1 MSLTPDPI
9 LIGSHLTKLF
19 HRCEEEAPG
28 SLIELDRGLPG
39 DKSWGFA
46 YFTADKDGIAK
57 AVTWAATWNRTG
69 WNVWVGVNP
78 RKPDT
83 DQSKPA
89 TNDAI
94 DLAFFHFGDCD
105 SKESVEIFRSDTAPI
120 KPTMTI
126 GTGTMP
132 WSRGHPYW
140 ELDTPARNLKAWR
153 DTQAGIAA
161 YFKGD
166 LVIDPRRI
174 MRLAGTLSYPTAKKE
189 ERGYVPELVTFRDTW
204 DGESRDAVDTAAM
217 HSAYAPHKP
226 QSDAHSPSSPGLG
239 LPGANHSSQA
249 LMDAIRAGDN
259 WHNNIVSLVAHWIG
273 RGWTDQ
279 EILLSSLAF
288 TEAGYTHQQTMDEV
302 AKAIKGGR
310 DKWGKPDPVHLI
322 EDGPPEPTVINVT
335 PWEDIQ
341 VSTETIDFVEET
353 LGLNQMSVIYG
364 ESNTGKT
371 FFALDIATHVAF
383 GWKWRGKEVDKCAVI
398 YCALEGKHGVQ
409 NRIEA
414 MKKEYKDRMNGEEP
428 AFGVV
433 TTSVNL
439 LDPDADTGPLIEAI
453 RAEKKRMGVTT
464 AMLVIDTLSRAMAG
478 GNENAPDDMGALVAN
493 SDRIRL
499 EALTHTMWVHHS
511 GKDQA
516 RGARGHSLLR
526 AATDTEI
533 EVSSSDGVSIAAVK
547 KQREFEGGEQYAFAL
562 KRVTVGVNDRGKEI
576 TSCIVQQTEMP
587 EKAKRPEPTGD
598 NQKIVL
604 AAIREGVKRDGAL
617 RLPDGF
623 PNINYLP
630 YEQLKR
636 DVEGIM
642 KGEKR
647 RVTQAFETAY
657 TSLLARGYIASKG
670 NMIWLTE

>member
-1 MSLTPDPI
+1 MSKPAAISD
-9 LIGSHLTKLF
+9 HLTKLF
-19 HRCEEEAPG
+19 HRCAEEAPG
-28 SLIELDRGLPG
+28 SLIEIDRGLPG

-46 YFTADKDGIAK
+46 YFQANDDGIDK
-57 AVTWAATWNRTG
+57 AVGWATTWNKAG
-69 WNVWVGVNP
+69 WNVWIGVNP

-89 TNDAI
+89 TDAAI
-94 DLAFFHFGDCD
+94 DLAFFNFGDCD
-105 SKESVEIFRSDTAPI
+105 SKESYEIFREDAAPI
-120 KPTMTI
+120 RPTMTI
-126 GTGTMP
+126 GTGTTP

-140 ELDTPARNLKAWR
+140 ELDTPARNLVAWR
-153 DTQAGIAA
+153 ETQAGIAA
-161 YFKGD
+161 YFRGD
-166 LVIDPRRI
+166 PVIDPRRI
-174 MRLAGTLSYPTAKKE
+174 MRLAGTISYPTPKKE
-189 ERGYVPELVTFRDTW
+189 ERGYVAELVTYKDAW
-204 DGESRDAVDTAAM
+204 DGESRTAADTAAM
-217 HSAYAPHKP
+217 HSAYAAYKP
-226 QSDAHSPSSPGLG
+226 QNEPHSPSSPGLN
-239 LPGANHSSQA
+239 LPGATHNS
-249 LMDAIRAGDN
+249 LTLIDAVRAGNN
-259 WHNNIVSLVAHWIG
+259 WHNNIIALVAHWIG

-288 TEAGYTHQQTMDEV
+288 TEAGYTHQQTTDEV
-302 AKAIKGGR
+302 NKAIKGGR

-335 PWEDIQ
+335 PWSDIQ
-341 VSTETIDFVEET
+341 VSTETTDFVEET

-371 FFALDIATHVAF
+371 FFALDLAIHVAF
-383 GWKWRGKEVDKCAVI
+383 GWKWRGKEVDKCAAI

-409 NRIEA
+409 NRIA
-414 MKKEYKDRMNGEEP
+414 AIKKEYKDRMNGEEP

-453 RAEKKRMGVTT
+453 RAEKTRLGVTT

-499 EALTHTMWVHHS
+499 EAFTHTMWVHHS

-533 EVSSSDGVSIAAVK
+533 EVSSSDGVSIAEVK
-547 KQREFEGGEQYAFAL
+547 KQREFEGGEQYAFSL
-562 KRVTVGVNDRGKEI
+562 RKVTVGVNERGKEI
-576 TSCIVQQTEMP
+576 TSCIVQQAEMP
-587 EKAKRPEPTGD
+587 AKAKRPEPTGD

-604 AAIREGVKRDGAL
+604 AALREELSRDDAP
-617 RLPDGF
+617 RLPEGF
-623 PNINYLP
+623 PNVKYVPLR
-630 YEQLKR
+630 QLR
-636 DVEGIM
+636 GAVEASM
-642 KGEKR
+642 EGETK
-647 RVTQAFETAY
+647 RVTQAFQTAFN
-657 TSLLARGYIASKG
+657 SLISRGYIARKG
-670 NMIWLTE
+670 DMIWPTN

>member
-1 MSLTPDPI
+1 
-9 LIGSHLTKLF
+9 
-19 HRCEEEAPG
+19 
-28 SLIELDRGLPG
+28 
-39 DKSWGFA
+39 
-46 YFTADKDGIAK
+46 
-57 AVTWAATWNRTG
+57 
-69 WNVWVGVNP
+69 
-78 RKPDT
+78 
-83 DQSKPA
+83 
-89 TNDAI
+89 
-94 DLAFFHFGDCD
+94 
-105 SKESVEIFRSDTAPI
+105 
-120 KPTMTI
+120 
-126 GTGTMP
+126 
-132 WSRGHPYW
+132 
-140 ELDTPARNLKAWR
+140 
-153 DTQAGIAA
+153 
-161 YFKGD
+161 
-166 LVIDPRRI
+166 
-174 MRLAGTLSYPTAKKE
+174 
-189 ERGYVPELVTFRDTW
+189 
-204 DGESRDAVDTAAM
+204 
-217 HSAYAPHKP
+217 
-226 QSDAHSPSSPGLG
+226 
-239 LPGANHSSQA
+239 
-249 LMDAIRAGDN
+249 
-259 WHNNIVSLVAHWIG
+259 
-273 RGWTDQ
+273 
-279 EILLSSLAF
+279 
-288 TEAGYTHQQTMDEV
+288 
-302 AKAIKGGR
+302 
-310 DKWGKPDPVHLI
+310 
-322 EDGPPEPTVINVT
+322 
-335 PWEDIQ
+335 
-341 VSTETIDFVEET
+341 
-353 LGLNQMSVIYG
+353 
-364 ESNTGKT
+364 
-371 FFALDIATHVAF
+371 
-383 GWKWRGKEVDKCAVI
+383 
-398 YCALEGKHGVQ
+398 
-409 NRIEA
+409 